1 MSVPRSIVEQNN
13 MVTLA
18 ADVFFVDGIVF
29 SITVLR
35 QIKFIMAEHVTTC
48 TAKKEWVGHQFL
60 HVSMF

>member
-35 QIKFIMAEHVTTC
+35 QIKFIMVEHVTTC
-48 TAKKEWVGHQFL
+48 AAKSLSKH
-60 HVSMF
+60 M

>member
-1 MSVPRSIVEQNN
+1 

-35 QIKFIMAEHVTTC
+35 QIKFIMAKHVTTC